1 MQWHFTKTVT
11 LRSYIIPVLIIIT
24 TQWIFFNKLH
34 SKVVERTVLQWVD
47 GWLKFFFNLYK
58 HILKAN
64 TLLHEATMLQK
75 ITTCN
80 PSSKCSGWPWHE
92 ANCIHT
98 SGCLFFFFHS
108 GRVNPHTSE
117 GKDVRK
123 KIASLLHK
131 ITVIP
136 KAEPCPVSLGSVCP
150 RINRMPEPR
159 QSCGD
164 RENEINQ
171 MFSTDAPAWM
181 SCVPQG

>member
-1 MQWHFTKTVT
+1 MKQQCCRKLLLAIQAVSAAGDHGMKQTA
-11 LRSYIIPVLIIIT
+11 YI
-24 TQWIFFNKLH
+24 
-34 SKVVERTVLQWVD
+34 
-47 GWLKFFFNLYK
+47 
-58 HILKAN
+58 
-64 TLLHEATMLQK
+64 LL
-75 ITTCN
+75 
-80 PSSKCSGWPWHE
+80 GVF
-92 ANCIHT
+92 
-98 SGCLFFFFHS
+98 FFFFHS